1 MGTRKTVTQFTTGV
15 GPIADTDYVRET
27 NAHPPGAT
35 QMFKTDS
42 FETRLTTLISIALV
56 LAFVASLVQG

>member
-1 MGTRKTVTQFTTGV
+1 
-15 GPIADTDYVRET
+15 
-27 NAHPPGAT
+27 
-35 QMFKTDS
+35 MFKTDS